1 MLMFQR
7 YQEVMLSVFFQSIY
21 RVYLVQLL
29 TNTESDE
36 QLALPVILP
45 IESMEGI
52 SI

>member
-1 MLMFQR
+1 MIDGSKANILSAIELMSESNKR
-7 YQEVMLSVFFQSIY
+7 ILMH
-21 RVYLVQLL
+21 
-29 TNTESDE
+29 ESDE